1 MTKKLTPQVYQINL
15 HNKYCFETVLKLIFA
30 TFTLQN
36 KIIHWNMK
44 LNIRVL
50 LLALFGMVFLNLNLF
65 GQQGITKKIKI
76 YGNHNELQNLM
87 KKGVCLDHG
96 DSKPG
101 HWFTSY
107 FSEWETAIIRQSGL
121 KFDVL
126 LEDAS
131 KQQLENKSNNNSKSA
146 GFGICNLVGSP
157 EYPVP
162 THFKQGSMNGFY
174 TYQELLDDLDSM
186 ALLYPNLIT
195 VKASIDSTNQTWEG
209 RPIFFVKL
217 SDNPNFDET
226 EPEVY
231 YSAVHHAREP
241 GSMQQL
247 VYYMWY
253 LLENYNQDSL
263 VTAIVNNRELFFVPC
278 LNPDGYLYNELT
290 NPGGFGYWRKNRRD
304 NLDGTF
310 GVDLNRNY
318 DMFWGF
324 DDFGSSPI
332 TSSEVYRGTSPG
344 SEPEISMAKNFI
356 NGRNFKTAMDNHTFG
371 NYLLYPWGHV
381 PDLYTPDS
389 AYYEA
394 LANLFTEYNDYA
406 YGTVNQTLNYV
417 SNGGSFD
424 WLYGEQVSKPKIFD
438 FTPEFGYDFWPDPTD
453 IVPIIQDA
461 MYNNFMVALVAGSY
475 ANADDV
481 SEKYI
486 ASSSG
491 FINYNFIQLGLDTVA
506 NYTVLLTP
514 ISTTI
519 NSTGAPKVY
528 SNLNF
533 FQTLTDS
540 ISFSLNTPIAN
551 GTEIRFLL
559 TVDFGSYQ
567 ISDTLVKYYG
577 NPAFV
582 LSDDGSSTAN
592 WNTGIGWN
600 TTTEKFRSP
609 PTSITDSP
617 FSNYPTGTTNELV
630 LTNSINLGSALKAGL
645 NFYTRWRI
653 ESKYDFAEVFASN
666 NNGITWTPLCGKY
679 SRPGNTFQDFNQPIY
694 DGTQNS
700 WVKEEMSLNDFIGS
714 NNVKLK
720 FVLASDNFEEF
731 DGIYIDDLN
740 VWAISTGVGVEDVAS
755 SNFSGIYPNPTT
767 GNIKVNYEIPAEK
780 QATIQVTNSLGENF
794 DEIIVPKNSQNI
806 AIDLS
811 NLANGIYFLQLKV
824 DKIIFDTHRITII
837 K

>member
-1 MTKKLTPQVYQINL
+1 MINCLFL
-15 HNKYCFETVLKLIFA
+15 HLLNKTTYSVM
-30 TFTLQN
+30 
-36 KIIHWNMK
+36 KI
-44 LNIRVL
+44 NIRVL
-50 LLALFGMVFLNLNLF
+50 WLAIFSMFLFHLNSF
-65 GQQGITKKIKI
+65 AQGTKYQKIKI
-76 YGNHNELQNLM
+76 YGNNNEFKELM

-101 HWFTSY
+101 YWFTSY
-107 FSEWETAIIRQSGL
+107 FSEWESTIIRQSGL

-131 KQQLENKSNNNSKSA
+131 KKQLGNKSINNLKTT

-162 THFKQGSMNGFY
+162 AHFKQGLMNGYF
-174 TYQELLDDLDSM
+174 TYQELLNDLDSM

-209 RPIFFVKL
+209 RPIYFVKL
-217 SDNPNFDET
+217 SDNPNIDES

-263 VTAIVNNRELFFVPC
+263 ATAILNNRELYFVPC

-290 NPGGFGYWRKNRRD
+290 NPGGYGYWRKNRRD

-324 DDFGSSPI
+324 DDIGSSPN
-332 TSSEVYRGTSPG
+332 TSSEVYRGPSPA
-344 SEPEISMAKNFI
+344 SEPEISMVKNFI

-371 NYLLYPWGHV
+371 NYVLYPWGHV

-406 YGTVNQTLNYV
+406 FGTVNQTLNYV

-424 WLYGEQVSKPKIFD
+424 WLYGEQISKPKIFD
-438 FTPEFGYDFWPDPTD
+438 FTPEFGYDFWPDPID

-486 ASSSG
+486 SSSSG
-491 FINYNFIQLGLDTVA
+491 YINYNFTQLGLDTVA

-528 SNLNF
+528 SNLSF

-540 ISFSLNTPIAN
+540 ISYSLNTPIAN

-567 ISDTLVKYYG
+567 INDTLVKYYG
-577 NPAFV
+577 NPTFV
-582 LSDDGSSTAN
+582 LSDDGSNTSN
-592 WNTGIGWN
+592 WNTGIGWGV
-600 TTTEKFRSP
+600 TTEKFHSP
-609 PTSITDSP
+609 PSSITDSP
-617 FSNYPTGTTNELV
+617 FSTYPTGTTNELI
-630 LTNSINLGSALKAGL
+630 LNTSINLGSALKAGL

-653 ESKYDFAEVFASN
+653 ESKYDYAEVFAST
-666 NNGITWTPLCGKY
+666 NNGITWIPLCGKY
-679 SRPGNTFQDFNQPIY
+679 SRPGSMFQDPDQPIY
-694 DGTQNS
+694 DGTQNT

-720 FVLASDNFEEF
+720 FVLTCDAFDEY

-740 VWAISTGVGVEDVAS
+740 VWAITTGVGLNEISS
-755 SNFSGIYPNPTT
+755 SNFSGVYPNPST
-767 GNIKVNYEIPAEK
+767 GLVKVNFEIPADKE
-780 QATIQVTNSLGENF
+780 ATIQITNSLGKNVGT
-794 DEIIVPKNSQNI
+794 IILPKNTKSTSF
-806 AIDLS
+806 DLS
-811 NLANGIYFLQLKV
+811 YLANGIYHLQLTV
-824 DKIIFDTHRITII
+824 DKTIFDTHRITII

>member
-1 MTKKLTPQVYQINL
+1 
-15 HNKYCFETVLKLIFA
+15 
-30 TFTLQN
+30 
-36 KIIHWNMK
+36 MK
-44 LNIRVL
+44 LQLLWRKLVVILTLSICVLNSFAQQSKYQKIR
-50 LLALFGMVFLNLNLF
+50 
-65 GQQGITKKIKI
+65 I
-76 YGNHNELQNLM
+76 YGNQNELRELM

-101 HWFTSY
+101 YWFSSY
-107 FSEWETAIIRQSGL
+107 FSEWESNIIRNSGL
-121 KFDVL
+121 KFDVE

-131 KQQLENKSNNNSKSA
+131 KIQQLNKSKNNNSKLAST
-146 GFGICNLVGSP
+146 GICNTVGTP

-162 THFKQGSMNGFY
+162 AHFKQGSMNGYY

-195 VKASIDSTNQTWEG
+195 VKASIDSTNTTWEG
-209 RPIFFVKL
+209 RPIYFVKV
-217 SDNPNFDET
+217 SDNPNIDEA

-231 YSAVHHAREP
+231 YSAMHHAREP

-247 VYYMWY
+247 VYYIWY

-263 VTAIVNNRELFFVPC
+263 VTSVVNNRELFFLPC
-278 LNPDGYLYNELT
+278 VNPDGYLYNELT

-318 DMFWGF
+318 DQFWGF
-324 DDFGSSPI
+324 DDIGSSPF
-332 TSSEVYRGTSPG
+332 TNSEVYRGPSPG
-344 SEPEISMAKNFI
+344 SEPEVSMIKNFI
-356 NGRNFKTAMDNHTFG
+356 NGRNFKTAMDNHTYG
-371 NYLLYPWGHV
+371 NHLLYPWGHV

-394 LANLFTEYNDYA
+394 LANLYTKYNDYSF
-406 YGTVNQTLNYV
+406 GTVNQTLNYI

-424 WLYGEQVSKPKIFD
+424 WLYGEQSSKPKIFD
-438 FTPEFGYDFWPDPTD
+438 FTPEFGYDFWPNSID
-453 IVPIIQDA
+453 IIPIIQDA
-461 MYNNFMVALVAGSY
+461 MFNNFMVALTAGAY
-475 ANADDV
+475 AKAEDV

-486 ASSSG
+486 AGSSG
-491 FINYNFIQLGLDTVA
+491 FINYSFTQLGLDTIA
-506 NYTVLLTP
+506 NYTVSLNP
-514 ISTTI
+514 ISTSI
-519 NSTGAPKVY
+519 NATGAAKVY

-533 FQTLTDS
+533 FQSLNDS
-540 ISFSLNTPIAN
+540 IAFSLTTPIAN
-551 GTEIRFLL
+551 GSEVRFLL

-577 NPAFV
+577 NPTFI
-582 LSDDGSSTAN
+582 LTDNGNTTSN
-592 WNTGIGWN
+592 WNTGLGWDV
-600 TTTEKFRSP
+600 TTEKFHSP

-617 FSNYPTGTTNELV
+617 FSTYFNNSSNELI
-630 LTNSINLGSALKAGL
+630 LSNSINLGSALKAGL

-653 ESKYDFAEVFASN
+653 ESKYDFAEVLASD

-679 SRPGNTFQDFNQPIY
+679 SRPGTPSQDLDQPIY

-714 NNVKLK
+714 SNVKIK
-720 FVLASDNFEEF
+720 IIMASDPFDDY

-740 VWAISTGVGVEDVAS
+740 VWAISSGVGINEVNAS
-755 SNFSGIYPNPTT
+755 TISAVYPNPSN
-767 GNIKVNYEIPAEK
+767 GSLNVNFEIPSNK
-780 QATIQVTNSLGENF
+780 QAVLEVTNSIGQSLN
-794 DEIIVPKNSQNI
+794 ITSLPKNAQN
-806 AIDLS
+806 ASIDLS
-811 NLANGIYFLQLKV
+811 YLPNGIYFLQIKMDQTV
-824 DKIIFDTHRITII
+824 YDTHRITIL